1 MKVTRRHALSLAAGA
16 GVFALA
22 GCGPRAD
29 RAGKDADVIIA
40 GAGLSGLN
48 AALTLQEAGL
58 DVLVLE
64 ASGRIGGRLI
74 TLNQLPGMP
83 EAGGEQVGATYARVR
98 TRAGDAGI
106 GFDDFAGGRF
116 GEVLSVR
123 GELIQSAD
131 WAASPANRLP
141 EAWKA
146 IPPNA
151 LLFALAARNNPFTDV
166 YAWRDPESAAYD
178 VSARDWLNAQGANPE
193 ALRLIETSLNG
204 TDLESYS
211 MINLFRSLA
220 IYAQG
225 RDMGGSQGL
234 AGGAQRLP
242 EAMAAQL
249 TREVRLNAPVLAFEA
264 DEAGA
269 LVRLENG
276 ETLRADH
283 VISSLPFTVLRD
295 LSVSA
300 PVSAVQRQAIDTL
313 AYTPIVQLHLEAT
326 SPFWEEDGLAP
337 EMWTDSELERVFARR
352 GADGAPTGMLTVW
365 LDGFGALNADAM
377 PDSVLGETALSAM
390 ARLRPASAGKLRL
403 AHVQRWTRSNR
414 LAGGAYMHFRP
425 GEAGRFAGTM
435 AAPAGRLHFAGEHT
449 GELHTGME
457 AAMESGERAAFEILD
472 HAGA

>member
-64 ASGRIGGRLI
+64 ASGRVGGRLI
-74 TLNQLPGMP
+74 TLDHLPGAP

-98 TRAGDAGI
+98 TRAEESAI
-106 GFDDFAGGRF
+106 GFQDFPDSRF
-116 GEVLSVR
+116 GDVLAVR
-123 GELIQSAD
+123 GELIRAED

-151 LLFALAARNNPFTDV
+151 LLFALAARNNPFRDI
-166 YAWRDPESAAYD
+166 YAWRDAEAAAYD
-178 VSARDWLNAQGANPE
+178 VSARDWLNSQGANAE

-204 TDLESYS
+204 TDLETYS
-211 MINLFRSLA
+211 MINLYRSLA
-220 IYAQG
+220 IYAQERG
-225 RDMGGSQGL
+225 MGGSQAL

-242 EAMAAQL
+242 EAMAARL
-249 TREVRLNAPVLAFEA
+249 TREVRLNAPVLGLDA
-264 DEAGA
+264 DESGA
-269 LVRLENG
+269 LVRLETG
-276 ETLRADH
+276 ETLRADYA
-283 VISSLPFTVLRD
+283 ISALPFTVLRD
-295 LSVSA
+295 LAVTA
-300 PVSAVQRQAIDTL
+300 PVSADQRLAIDTL
-313 AYTPIVQLHLEAT
+313 AYTPIVQLHLEAR
-326 SPFWEEDGLAP
+326 SPFWEEDGMAP

-352 GADGAPTGMLTVW
+352 RPDGAPTGMLTVW

-377 PDSVLGETALSAM
+377 PDDALGETALAAM
-390 ARLRPASAGKLRL
+390 ARLRPASQGKLRL
-403 AHVQRWTRSNR
+403 AHVQRWTASNR
-414 LAGGAYMHFRP
+414 LAGGAYMHWRA
-425 GEAGRFAGTM
+425 GEAARFAGTM
-435 AAPAGRLHFAGEHT
+435 ASPAGRLHFAGEHT
-449 GELHTGME
+449 GALHTGME

-472 HAGA
+472 HADA